1 MDRYRRRPWPRQH
14 PRSQIDL
21 LKQSIERFG
30 QPKPILARTANHMII
45 AGHGVHQ
52 AMAELGRTDI
62 EVLLWDVDQATA
74 GQYLI
79 ADNRQDVFSRDRMLL
94 HPVPLRGE
102 HAAVITAVAFCFNAP
117 RWLSCAGP
125 LIAGTLIVAL
135 GGFGNAATIVGL
147 FFILGVVA
155 APFLPETKGQPLPHA
170 LWREN
175 PVGSQSPS

>member
-45 AGHGVHQ
+45 AGHGVHR

-74 GQYLI
+74 DQYLI
-79 ADNRQDVFSRDRMLL
+79 ADNRFSELSNSDPARRQELL
-94 HPVPLRGE
+94 YCR
-102 HAAVITAVAFCFNAP
+102 TS
-117 RWLSCAGP
+117 RRKRS
-125 LIAGTLIVAL
+125 
-135 GGFGNAATIVGL
+135 
-147 FFILGVVA
+147 
-155 APFLPETKGQPLPHA
+155 
-170 LWREN
+170 R
-175 PVGSQSPS
+175 